1 MILRVI
7 LRFQRGVQLIMQV
20 WTHWPVSLDN
30 SGPILSL
37 FKAFSFKVQVQVHLL
52 KPTPGPNC
60 FLLLPPFFFFV
71 FITVSDVGSM
81 MIHHGS
87 SVSRPR
93 GMTGVGSLRNHHRQI
108 LQLWTD
114 LHCSRLCLGGTPC
127 PWWGCPKPV
136 GIVQGRS
143 LWVSEMDP
151 KSHCCQK
158 VADVSCLLK
167 VGFASSLRNFPLP
180 WLHRYWARVV
190 WRKKQH
196 QTTKGQLLQILQPG
210 CFKTKGWN
218 QLRLPGYRCK
228 IFRILNTF
236 LDLPTLPQQVVAKL
250 KQATLEMLG
259 EGADAAQKMTR
270 MINPEVGQVWFWS
283 KIQPKLVPFAKKRD
297 VEEFQEDFLK
307 TIFKPFSNHLK
318 SPSIPAFFDSHLLS
332 SPKFPLDS
340 SRRPSASSMPCERH
354 MVARWRWAVPQK
366 CRTSIGPNDLCSQPS
381 WWIPKRTSWKPGKM
395 GRWLWYFLGE
405 NGWMDGR
412 QFHRYCIWNEHVD
425 VTWKGWST

>member
-1 MILRVI
+1 
-7 LRFQRGVQLIMQV
+7 
-20 WTHWPVSLDN
+20 
-30 SGPILSL
+30 
-37 FKAFSFKVQVQVHLL
+37 
-52 KPTPGPNC
+52 
-60 FLLLPPFFFFV
+60 
-71 FITVSDVGSM
+71 M
-81 MIHHGS
+81 MIHGS
-87 SVSRPR
+87 PVSRPR

-228 IFRILNTF
+228 IFFGFWTPFWTF
-236 LDLPTLPQQVVAKL
+236 QLSHNRWWPSWNKRPWRCWVKGQ
-250 KQATLEMLG
+250 MLH
-259 EGADAAQKMTR
+259 K
-270 MINPEVGQVWFWS
+270 
-283 KIQPKLVPFAKKRD
+283 
-297 VEEFQEDFLK
+297 
-307 TIFKPFSNHLK
+307 
-318 SPSIPAFFDSHLLS
+318 
-332 SPKFPLDS
+332 
-340 SRRPSASSMPCERH
+340 
-354 MVARWRWAVPQK
+354 RWRA
-366 CRTSIGPNDLCSQPS
+366 
-381 WWIPKRTSWKPGKM
+381 
-395 GRWLWYFLGE
+395 
-405 NGWMDGR
+405 
-412 QFHRYCIWNEHVD
+412 
-425 VTWKGWST
+425 WSTRR